1 MNWFLHVVTKNYVN
15 FNGRAGLSEY
25 WFFVLFHIIFIV
37 VASVIDAVLGLGV
50 LSLLYSLA
58 VLLPSLGVT
67 IRRLHDTDRT
77 AWWVLISLIPII
89 GTIWLIIL
97 MIQKGTEGEN
107 QYGKP
112 GPTAPTA
119 AAV

>member
-1 MNWFLHVVTKNYVN
+1 MNWYLHVVTKNYAN

-25 WFFVLFHIIFIV
+25 WYFVLFNFIAIV
-37 VASVIDAVLGLGV
+37 IAWVIDGVLGLGLV
-50 LSLLYSLA
+50 SLIYSLA
-58 VLLPSLGVT
+58 VLLPGLGVT

-89 GTIWLIIL
+89 GVIWLIIL

-112 GPTAPTA
+112 GPTAPAA